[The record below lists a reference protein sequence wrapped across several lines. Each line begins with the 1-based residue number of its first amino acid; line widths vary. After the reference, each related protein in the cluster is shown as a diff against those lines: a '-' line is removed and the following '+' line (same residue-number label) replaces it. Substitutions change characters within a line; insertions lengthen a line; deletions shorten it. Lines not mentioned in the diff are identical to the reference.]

1 MKDDNKVILE
11 DKDLEVIGVP
21 NVRYDDVTVIA
32 QHIDTGFWL
41 SYKAYQV
48 RKKNVGLVEEKRLIL
63 HEEGRMDDGCEFA
76 RSQDEEARTAR
87 VIKKCSALFN
97 SFILGLEIMI
107 NSKSTET
114 FLQDCN
120 LPEMV
125 GSLDDLNNYFVQ
137 PEEDLSHEERQK
149 FLKALRNRQDLFQ
162 EEGILNL
169 ILDMIDKMNVITSQG
184 LLSSYAGEEAGDQWE
199 SISTSLFQL
208 LAAVIRG
215 NHTNCSQFAQVE
227 DDDDD
232 EDDVRMIWMLMLLM
246 MRMM

>member
-32 QHIDTGFWL
+32 QHMETGFWL

-48 RKKNVGLVEEKRLIL
+48 KKKGVGLVEEKRVQL

-87 VIKKCSALFN
+87 VIRKCSALFN
-97 SFILGLEIMI
+97 AFIAGLEVMV
-107 NSKSTET
+107 STKSNEH
-114 FLQDCN
+114 FLRDCN
-120 LPEMV
+120 LGEMV
-125 GSLDDLNNYFVQ
+125 GCLDDLNNYFVQ

-169 ILDMIDKMNVITSQG
+169 ILNMIDKMNVINSQV
-184 LLSSYAGEEAGDQWE
+184 LWHQN
-199 SISTSLFQL
+199 I
-208 LAAVIRG
+208 
-215 NHTNCSQFAQVE
+215 
-227 DDDDD
+227 
-232 EDDVRMIWMLMLLM
+232 
-246 MRMM
+246 

>member
-1 MKDDNKVILE
+1 M
-11 DKDLEVIGVP
+11 IGVP

-32 QHIDTGFWL
+32 QHMETGFWL

-48 RKKNVGLVEEKRLIL
+48 KKKNVGLVEEKRLML

-76 RSQDEEARTAR
+76 RSQDEEAKTAR
-87 VIKKCSALFN
+87 VIRKCSFLFN
-97 SFILGLEIMI
+97 SFIVGLEVMI
-107 NSKSTET
+107 NTKSTET

-169 ILDMIDKMNVITSQG
+169 ILDMIDKMNVITSAG

-215 NHTNCSQFAQVE
+215 NHTNCSQFAQV
-227 DDDDD
+227 
-232 EDDVRMIWMLMLLM
+232 VKQTNFSQFCFFL
-246 MRMM
+246 

>member
-1 MKDDNKVILE
+1 MASTCFYLREVKDDNKVILE

-32 QHIDTGFWL
+32 QHMETGFWL

-48 RKKNVGLVEEKRLIL
+48 KKKNVGLVEEKRLIL

-87 VIKKCSALFN
+87 VIRKCSFLFN
-97 SFILGLEIMI
+97 SFIVGLEVMI
-107 NSKSTET
+107 NTKSTET
-114 FLQDCN
+114 FLLDCN

-169 ILDMIDKMNVITSQG
+169 ILDMIDKMNVITSQVKRH
-184 LLSSYAGEEAGDQWE
+184 SHHITQIFPNPNMKYSKN
-199 SISTSLFQL
+199 
-208 LAAVIRG
+208 AADILK
-215 NHTNCSQFAQVE
+215 SKIF
-227 DDDDD
+227 
-232 EDDVRMIWMLMLLM
+232 
-246 MRMM
+246 